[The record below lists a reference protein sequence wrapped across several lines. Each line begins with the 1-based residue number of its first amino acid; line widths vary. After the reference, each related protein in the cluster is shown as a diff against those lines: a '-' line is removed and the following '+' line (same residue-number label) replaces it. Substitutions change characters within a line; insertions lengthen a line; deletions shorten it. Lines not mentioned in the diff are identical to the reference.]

1 MDDLENKIKQVE
13 DLPNKQ
19 IKVKGFKF
27 SGASIMALFA
37 LISTILGSL
46 YGGFLLYQKVEA
58 LASLDL
64 GDISSQM
71 KKTSADVMRIEE
83 HANTIKLELK
93 KDMTDLRNSQWNL
106 ESKVDGKLQ
115 SVDTK
120 LTNYDTKLDRFEIKV
135 DKTKTDMEKRI
146 QESWNFSLYNVYGR
160 ENAFQINFQDD
171 PKDLSRTQII
181 QTSLFR
187 WVPSVTYQF
196 KF

>member
-1 MDDLENKIKQVE
+1 MDDLENRIKQIE
-13 DLPNKQ
+13 DLPNQQ

-37 LISTILGSL
+37 LLSTIVGSM

-135 DKTKTDMEKRI
+135 EKVKADMEKRI
-146 QESWNFSLYNVYGR
+146 QESLDNPLAN
-160 ENAFQINFQDD
+160 
-171 PKDLSRTQII
+171 
-181 QTSLFR
+181 
-187 WVPSVTYQF
+187 
-196 KF
+196 

>member
-1 MDDLENKIKQVE
+1 MADLEKLIQQGEGIKNKKLRIFG
-13 DLPNKQ
+13 
-19 IKVKGFKF
+19 IKV
-27 SGASIMALFA
+27 SGASTMALFA
-37 LISTILGSL
+37 LLSTIIGSM

-64 GDISSQM
+64 GDISLQM

-83 HANTIKLELK
+83 HANAIKIELK

-135 DKTKTDMEKRI
+135 EKTKTDMEKRI
-146 QESWNFSLYNVYGR
+146 QESLDNPLAN
-160 ENAFQINFQDD
+160 
-171 PKDLSRTQII
+171 
-181 QTSLFR
+181 
-187 WVPSVTYQF
+187 
-196 KF
+196 

>member
-135 DKTKTDMEKRI
+135 EKVKTDMEKRI
-146 QESWNFSLYNVYGR
+146 QESLDNPLAN
-160 ENAFQINFQDD
+160 
-171 PKDLSRTQII
+171 
-181 QTSLFR
+181 
-187 WVPSVTYQF
+187 
-196 KF
+196 

>member
-1 MDDLENKIKQVE
+1 MDDLENRIKQIE
-13 DLPNKQ
+13 DLPNQQ

-37 LISTILGSL
+37 LLSTIIGSM

-135 DKTKTDMEKRI
+135 EKVKADMEKRI
-146 QESWNFSLYNVYGR
+146 QESLDNPLAN
-160 ENAFQINFQDD
+160 
-171 PKDLSRTQII
+171 
-181 QTSLFR
+181 
-187 WVPSVTYQF
+187 
-196 KF
+196 